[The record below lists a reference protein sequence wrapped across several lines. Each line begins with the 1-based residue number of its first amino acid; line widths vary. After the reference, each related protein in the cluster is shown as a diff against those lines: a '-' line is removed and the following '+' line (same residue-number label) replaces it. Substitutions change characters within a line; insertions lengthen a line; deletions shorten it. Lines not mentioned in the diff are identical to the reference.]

1 MPRLPPVTTATPGA
15 KPAVSGCH
23 AWQSSASRARPEP
36 AKLRCIFLC
45 TAERSGKKRARFV
58 GKKKWKNAKKL
69 FPLQV
74 YNPLTFE
81 EEEQQRGAR
90 RGLARRAGGQVGQ
103 R

>member
-1 MPRLPPVTTATPGA
+1 VPRVAEQRQQGPP
-15 KPAVSGCH
+15 
-23 AWQSSASRARPEP
+23 RADEAALHLFVHHR
-36 AKLRCIFLC
+36 
-45 TAERSGKKRARFV
+45 GKKRARFV

>member
-36 AKLRCIFLC
+36 TKLRCIFLC
-45 TAERSGKKRARFV
+45 TTAGEAGAVRGE
-58 GKKKWKNAKKL
+58 KKWKNAKKL